1 MINTNNKPYFDI
13 LKNDDFPSDRDHQ
26 IQDIQLWNDFR
37 SGSEAAFITI
47 YTTYFDQLFAYGKKM
62 VSNQGLVK
70 DAIQDLFIELRNSR
84 SRLGETNR
92 IKFYLFKSLK
102 RKLFKEE
109 NKKTNKLEALD
120 DEYYFNFSFSP
131 EQLLINRQ
139 VDDEISKK
147 LNEAIAKLSPRKK
160 EVIYYY
166 FYEQMDYKQIQDMM
180 NLDNVKSVRNLIY
193 KSLDFLRNIY

>member
-1 MINTNNKPYFDI
+1 MTPVDQQFRD
-13 LKNDDFPSDRDHQ
+13 SD
-26 IQDIQLWNDFR
+26 LWNDFR

-47 YTTYFDQLFAYGKKM
+47 YTTYFDLLYAYGSKM
-62 VSNQGLVK
+62 VNDKDLVK

-102 RKLFKEE
+102 RKIFKEE
-109 NKKTNKLEALD
+109 NKHANILETLD

-139 VDDEISKK
+139 IDEEVSKK
-147 LNEAIAKLSPRKK
+147 LNHAIDKLSPRKK

-166 FYEQMDYKQIQDMM
+166 FYEQMDFKQIQEMM